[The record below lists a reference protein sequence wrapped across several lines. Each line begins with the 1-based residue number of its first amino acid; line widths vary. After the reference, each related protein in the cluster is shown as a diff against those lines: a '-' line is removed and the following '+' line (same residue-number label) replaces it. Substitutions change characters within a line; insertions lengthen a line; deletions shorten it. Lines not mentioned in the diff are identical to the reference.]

1 MSFGEGD
8 LHAEVERLK
17 KENARLRQLLDFAID
32 RLDATSCTAS
42 REWIRLQLEKLDVAR
57 KAGVDL

>member
-17 KENARLRQLLDFAID
+17 KENARLKQLLAFAID
-32 RLDATSCTAS
+32 RLDSTTCTAS
-42 REWIRLQLEKLDVAR
+42 VKWIRLQMEKMDVAR